1 MTATYATPA
10 TTANHPYETP
20 EFRSLPQTVTGYR
33 KGTVW
38 GQLQADFATRSAT
51 RSARNEYAQ
60 WRSQHGWTAPAPDV
74 FAAELRDNPDGL
86 GVIVAYHQNGSQLAS
101 AILVEAFRPALI
113 TFSRYAR
120 IDAFEQ
126 LSRNQVR
133 AQVVLSTF
141 YEVVATTSPDHPN
154 LVGRLYGE
162 TLKRVTREHAQVA
175 QYCASHVLDWRE
187 ERPLRSS
194 LREEYALSEHL
205 EGHLE
210 GGPGWTGDF
219 KDPAS
224 TGPDWD
230 AIERAGLARDLI
242 DSARDRGVIS
252 AIEYDL
258 ISARFLGDTLVP
270 VPTIARA
277 IGRSTAYCDSKIR
290 RAIQKIADAYGTT
303 NNTVAA
309 TNAA

>member
-10 TTANHPYETP
+10 TTANHPYATP

-38 GQLQADFATRSAT
+38 GQLQADFATRCAT

-60 WRSQHGWTAPAPDV
+60 WRDQHGWPAPTPDA

-86 GVIVAYHQNGSQLAS
+86 GVIVASHQNGSQLAS
-101 AILVEAFRPALI
+101 AMLVEAFRPALI

-126 LSRNQVR
+126 LSRDQVR

-141 YEVVATTSPDHPN
+141 YEVVATTSPEHPN

-175 QYCASHVLDWRE
+175 QYCASHVFDVFDSQ
-187 ERPLRSS
+187 PPRSGC
-194 LREEYALSEHL
+194 RKAYAIAEHL
-205 EGHLE
+205 QDKPDLT
-210 GGPGWTGDF
+210 WNF
-219 KDPAS
+219 KDLSSA
-224 TGPDWD
+224 GPDWES
-230 AIERAGLARDLI
+230 IERAGLARDLMA
-242 DSARDRGVIS
+242 DARDRGVIS
-252 AIEYDL
+252 EIEYDL
-258 ISARFLGDTLVP
+258 ISARFLGDMLVP

-277 IGRSTAYCDSKIR
+277 IGRSTAYCDSKVR
-290 RAIQKIADAYGTT
+290 RAIQKIADAYGAS

-309 TNAA
+309 TNVA